1 MLKCITFDGDTSTL
15 NTLMGYFEKL
25 DKALADVHQ
34 ALSKEQTERPI
45 FVREGSKIIRLR
57 REEILFL
64 EGYGDYVKVHRING
78 KPLLTQVSLKRFEE
92 FLDRNR
98 FCRVHRSYIVSLS
111 HINYIERKR
120 IRIGE
125 ELIPKRLVPA
135 CLDEQSG
142 PSRMTIYFLLG
153 KYADTSVSLKGRNS
167 KKEVVVRVLFRQKE
181 ANFRRDRWRDTS
193 R

>member
-1 MLKCITFDGDTSTL
+1 MLKCITFDGDASTL
-15 NTLMGYFEKL
+15 NTLMGYLEKL

-34 ALSKEQTERPI
+34 VLSKEQTERPI
-45 FVREGSKIIRLR
+45 FVREGS
-57 REEILFL
+57 
-64 EGYGDYVKVHRING
+64 KVHRING

-125 ELIPKRLVPA
+125 ELIPISDSYLPA
-135 CLDEQSG
+135 LMNNLALQE
-142 PSRMTIYFLLG
+142 
-153 KYADTSVSLKGRNS
+153 
-167 KKEVVVRVLFRQKE
+167 
-181 ANFRRDRWRDTS
+181 
-193 R
+193 

>member
-1 MLKCITFDGDTSTL
+1 MYHFRWRH
-15 NTLMGYFEKL
+15 L
-25 DKALADVHQ
+25 DPKHAHGIFRETGQGFGRCPPSA
-34 ALSKEQTERPI
+34 EQGANRTPHLRPGGQQDHSPSPG
-45 FVREGSKIIRLR
+45 RDP
-57 REEILFL
+57 FL

-125 ELIPKRLVPA
+125 ELIPISDSYLPA
-135 CLDEQSG
+135 LMNNLALQE
-142 PSRMTIYFLLG
+142 
-153 KYADTSVSLKGRNS
+153 
-167 KKEVVVRVLFRQKE
+167 
-181 ANFRRDRWRDTS
+181 
-193 R
+193 

>member
-45 FVREGSKIIRLR
+45 FVREGSK
-57 REEILFL
+57 ILFL

-125 ELIPKRLVPA
+125 ELIPISDSYLPA
-135 CLDEQSG
+135 LMNNLALQE
-142 PSRMTIYFLLG
+142 
-153 KYADTSVSLKGRNS
+153 
-167 KKEVVVRVLFRQKE
+167 
-181 ANFRRDRWRDTS
+181 
-193 R
+193 

>member
-1 MLKCITFDGDTSTL
+1 MSPS
-15 NTLMGYFEKL
+15 
-25 DKALADVHQ
+25 A
-34 ALSKEQTERPI
+34 EQGANRTPHLRP
-45 FVREGSKIIRLR
+45 EGSKIIRLR

-125 ELIPKRLVPA
+125 ELIPISDSYLPA
-135 CLDEQSG
+135 LMNNLALQE
-142 PSRMTIYFLLG
+142 
-153 KYADTSVSLKGRNS
+153 
-167 KKEVVVRVLFRQKE
+167 
-181 ANFRRDRWRDTS
+181 
-193 R
+193 

>member
-1 MLKCITFDGDTSTL
+1 MYHFRWRHLDPKP
-15 NTLMGYFEKL
+15 LMGYFEKL

-34 ALSKEQTERPI
+34 VLSKEQTERPI

-98 FCRVHRSYIVSLS
+98 FWPGTSFLHR
-111 HINYIERKR
+111 
-120 IRIGE
+120 
-125 ELIPKRLVPA
+125 IPLPH
-135 CLDEQSG
+135 
-142 PSRMTIYFLLG
+142 
-153 KYADTSVSLKGRNS
+153 
-167 KKEVVVRVLFRQKE
+167 
-181 ANFRRDRWRDTS
+181 
-193 R
+193 

>member
-1 MLKCITFDGDTSTL
+1 MLKCITFDGDASTL
-15 NTLMGYFEKL
+15 NTLMGYLEKL

-34 ALSKEQTERPI
+34 VLSKEQTERPI

-98 FCRVHRSYIVSLS
+98 FLPGTSFLHRIPSPTLIISSASGYVS
-111 HINYIERKR
+111 
-120 IRIGE
+120 
-125 ELIPKRLVPA
+125 
-135 CLDEQSG
+135 
-142 PSRMTIYFLLG
+142 
-153 KYADTSVSLKGRNS
+153 GRN
-167 KKEVVVRVLFRQKE
+167 
-181 ANFRRDRWRDTS
+181 
-193 R
+193 

>member
-1 MLKCITFDGDTSTL
+1 MYHFRWRH
-15 NTLMGYFEKL
+15 L
-25 DKALADVHQ
+25 DPKHAHGIFRETGQGFGRCPPSA
-34 ALSKEQTERPI
+34 EQGANRTPHLRP
-45 FVREGSKIIRLR
+45 EGSKIIRLR

-125 ELIPKRLVPA
+125 ELIPISDSYLPA
-135 CLDEQSG
+135 LMNNLALQE
-142 PSRMTIYFLLG
+142 
-153 KYADTSVSLKGRNS
+153 
-167 KKEVVVRVLFRQKE
+167 
-181 ANFRRDRWRDTS
+181 
-193 R
+193 

>member
-78 KPLLTQVSLKRFEE
+78 KPLLTQVKLEAVRGVSGQESFLPGTSL
-92 FLDRNR
+92 L
-98 FCRVHRSYIVSLS
+98 HR
-111 HINYIERKR
+111 
-120 IRIGE
+120 
-125 ELIPKRLVPA
+125 IPLPH
-135 CLDEQSG
+135 
-142 PSRMTIYFLLG
+142 
-153 KYADTSVSLKGRNS
+153 
-167 KKEVVVRVLFRQKE
+167 
-181 ANFRRDRWRDTS
+181 
-193 R
+193 

>member
-1 MLKCITFDGDTSTL
+1 MLKCITFDGDSSTL

-34 ALSKEQTERPI
+34 VLNKEQTERPI

-57 REEILFL
+57 RDEILFL
-64 EGYGDYVKVHRING
+64 EGYGDYVKIHRITG

-92 FLDRNR
+92 CLDESR
-98 FCRVHRSYIVSLS
+98 FCRVHRSYIISIS

-125 ELIPKRLVPA
+125 ELLPIS
-135 CLDEQSG
+135 DS
-142 PSRMTIYFLLG
+142 YFPILMRKL
-153 KYADTSVSLKGRNS
+153 ALQ
-167 KKEVVVRVLFRQKE
+167 E
-181 ANFRRDRWRDTS
+181 
-193 R
+193 

>member
-1 MLKCITFDGDTSTL
+1 MLKCITFDGDASTL
-15 NTLMGYFEKL
+15 NTLMGYLEKL

-34 ALSKEQTERPI
+34 VLSKEQTERPI

-64 EGYGDYVKVHRING
+64 EGYGDYVNG

-125 ELIPKRLVPA
+125 ELIPISDSYLPA
-135 CLDEQSG
+135 LMNNLALQE
-142 PSRMTIYFLLG
+142 
-153 KYADTSVSLKGRNS
+153 
-167 KKEVVVRVLFRQKE
+167 
-181 ANFRRDRWRDTS
+181 
-193 R
+193 

>member
-64 EGYGDYVKVHRING
+64 EGYG
-78 KPLLTQVSLKRFEE
+78 LKRFEE

-125 ELIPKRLVPA
+125 ELIPISDSYLPA
-135 CLDEQSG
+135 LMNNLALQE
-142 PSRMTIYFLLG
+142 
-153 KYADTSVSLKGRNS
+153 
-167 KKEVVVRVLFRQKE
+167 
-181 ANFRRDRWRDTS
+181 
-193 R
+193 

>member
-1 MLKCITFDGDTSTL
+1 MLKCITFYGDTSTL

-64 EGYGDYVKVHRING
+64 EGYGDYVKVHRIN
-78 KPLLTQVSLKRFEE
+78 
-92 FLDRNR
+92 R

-125 ELIPKRLVPA
+125 ELIPISDSYLP
-135 CLDEQSG
+135 
-142 PSRMTIYFLLG
+142 
-153 KYADTSVSLKGRNS
+153 
-167 KKEVVVRVLFRQKE
+167 VLMNNLALQE
-181 ANFRRDRWRDTS
+181 
-193 R
+193 

>member
-1 MLKCITFDGDTSTL
+1 MLKCITFDGDASTL

-34 ALSKEQTERPI
+34 VLSKEQTERPI

-57 REEILFL
+57 RE

-125 ELIPKRLVPA
+125 ELIPISDSYLPA
-135 CLDEQSG
+135 LMS
-142 PSRMTIYFLLG
+142 
-153 KYADTSVSLKGRNS
+153 SLTLQ
-167 KKEVVVRVLFRQKE
+167 E
-181 ANFRRDRWRDTS
+181 
-193 R
+193 

>member
-45 FVREGSKIIRLR
+45 FVREGSKIIR
-57 REEILFL
+57 

-125 ELIPKRLVPA
+125 ELIPISDSYLPA
-135 CLDEQSG
+135 LMNNLALQE
-142 PSRMTIYFLLG
+142 
-153 KYADTSVSLKGRNS
+153 
-167 KKEVVVRVLFRQKE
+167 
-181 ANFRRDRWRDTS
+181 
-193 R
+193 

>member
-1 MLKCITFDGDTSTL
+1 MYHFRRRR
-15 NTLMGYFEKL
+15 L
-25 DKALADVHQ
+25 DPEHAHGISRETGQGFGRCPAS
-34 ALSKEQTERPI
+34 AEQGATRAP
-45 FVREGSKIIRLR
+45 RLR

-125 ELIPKRLVPA
+125 ELIPISDSYLPA
-135 CLDEQSG
+135 LMNNLALQE
-142 PSRMTIYFLLG
+142 
-153 KYADTSVSLKGRNS
+153 
-167 KKEVVVRVLFRQKE
+167 
-181 ANFRRDRWRDTS
+181 
-193 R
+193 

>member
-78 KPLLTQVSLKRFEE
+78 KPPAHASQLEAVRGVSGQESFLPGTSLL
-92 FLDRNR
+92 
-98 FCRVHRSYIVSLS
+98 HR
-111 HINYIERKR
+111 
-120 IRIGE
+120 
-125 ELIPKRLVPA
+125 IPLPH
-135 CLDEQSG
+135 
-142 PSRMTIYFLLG
+142 
-153 KYADTSVSLKGRNS
+153 
-167 KKEVVVRVLFRQKE
+167 
-181 ANFRRDRWRDTS
+181 
-193 R
+193 